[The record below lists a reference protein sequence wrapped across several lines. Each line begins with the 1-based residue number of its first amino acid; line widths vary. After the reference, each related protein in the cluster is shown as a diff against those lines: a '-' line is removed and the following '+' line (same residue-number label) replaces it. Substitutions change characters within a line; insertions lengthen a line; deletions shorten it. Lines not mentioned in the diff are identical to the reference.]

1 VNFSIGENP
10 RDLEYQ
16 SNLFHA
22 IEQGTQERKGKLSD
36 DARGWASDLAHKLLS
51 SSKPNEVLAGI
62 TLAGSQQLGGV
73 QDKLASIAENAKSP
87 ENQRVA
93 AFNNLASIDAKK
105 HTALLG
111 RILGDANEP
120 FPVREQSALVLA
132 RLNHEEAQKAM
143 LDALPAV
150 PARLQGTIAV
160 GLASSKTGAD
170 KLLDAVK
177 AGKASARLLLERP
190 VEIRLGQ
197 SQPPDFKERVAK
209 LTEGLPPA
217 NQRMQELM
225 TTRRKGFLAAKPDGD
240 AGAKVFEKSCAIC
253 HQLANK
259 GAKIGPQ
266 LDGIGIRGLDRLLE
280 DILDPNRNVDQ
291 AFRTTRLNLTG
302 GQTVSGLL
310 LREEGEVLVLADTQ
324 GKEVRVEKSKVD
336 ERITAQLSPM
346 PDNFVDQVS
355 EADFY
360 NLLAFLLKQQTP
372 RDHKEEKVK

>member
-1 VNFSIGENP
+1 MKDNP
-10 RDLEYQ
+10 GDLQYQ
-16 SNLFHA
+16 SDMFHA

-36 DARGWASDLAHKLLS
+36 EARTWAVDLAGKLLAS
-51 SSKPNEVLAGI
+51 AKANEVLAGI
-62 TLAGSQQLGGV
+62 TLAGSQQLV
-73 QDKLASIAENAKSP
+73 AVTEKLSALAANAKAP

-93 AFNNLASIDAKK
+93 AFNSLANIDAKK
-105 HTALLG
+105 HTPLLG
-111 RILGDANEP
+111 RILDDANES

-132 RLNHEEAQKAM
+132 RLNHEDAQKAL

-160 GLASSKTGAD
+160 GLASSKTGAE

-177 AGKASARLLLERP
+177 AGKASARLLQERA

-197 SQPPDFKERVAK
+197 AQLPNLKERIAK

-225 TTRRKGFLAAKPDGD
+225 TTRRKGFLAAKPDAD
-240 AGAKVFEKSCAIC
+240 AGAKVYEKSCAIC
-253 HQLANK
+253 HQLAGK

-291 AFRTTRLNLTG
+291 AFRLTRLNLTG
-302 GQTVSGLL
+302 GQLVSGLL
-310 LREEGEVLVLADTQ
+310 LREEGEVLVLADSQ

-360 NLLAFLLKQQTP
+360 NLLAFLLKQRTP
-372 RDHKEEKVK
+372 LEKKEEKPK